1 MNGVLSRFPM
11 AVPGLLLLG
20 IFLHAPTSMARARQE
35 STAADVLPPPADRPI
50 DFEAEIRPILD
61 ARCVSCHGPEA
72 QKSGLR
78 LDSREALLLGGDLGP
93 SVEPGNSAESLLI
106 HKVTG
111 FEGESVMPPRGEP
124 LSYLEVGI
132 LRAWVDQGASGEPS
146 ASPSPTARRSSD
158 HWAFQPINRPEAPS
172 VSDESWARN
181 PIDAFV
187 LDRLDLEGIAP
198 SPEADRATLI
208 RRLSLDLL
216 GIPPTPGEVD
226 AFVADPSP
234 DAVEALVDR
243 LLASPHY
250 GERWG
255 RHWLDLARYADS
267 DGYEKDNP
275 RPDAFRFRDW
285 VIDALNADL
294 PFDRFTIEQLA
305 GDLLPDASPGHRTAA
320 GFHRNTLTNTE
331 GGVDQ
336 EEFRVA
342 AVVDRVNTTGTV
354 WLGLTVGCAQCHT
367 HKYDPITQREYYQ
380 LFAFFNTSDE
390 ENLPLDPTSPHESAE
405 ADAKQAKDPGPHIRT
420 FREPPAESRRSTYI
434 LIRGDFLRP
443 GEVVRP
449 ATFEVLP
456 PIGSED
462 DALDRLDLAR
472 WLVSPE
478 HPLTARVAA
487 NRVWSHLF
495 GRGLVPTMDD
505 FGTQGEPPSHPDLL
519 DWLASEF
526 QRLGWSQKALIRTIV
541 LSATYRQASA
551 SRPELDE
558 LDPENVWLARQNRV
572 RLEAEVIRDAS
583 LAAAGLLS
591 TKVGGPSV
599 FPPQPP
605 GISDLTYARSARWQ
619 ESAGPDRYRRG
630 LYTFFR
636 RTSPYP
642 MLTTF
647 DAPDANVCA
656 VGRETSNTPLQALT
670 LLNDAVFVECARSL
684 ALRVAREDEPEPI
697 ARAFRLAL
705 GRSPSPDEREILETL
720 HRGFL
725 SAFRDDPEGVSLLV
739 GSVPV
744 PEDLPRERV
753 AALAATAR
761 VLLNLDEFMTRE

>member
-1 MNGVLSRFPM
+1 MNGDLTRSPM
-11 AVPGLLLLG
+11 AALRVFVLG
-20 IFLHAPTSMARARQE
+20 IVPLVSMAKAFE
-35 STAADVLPPPADRPI
+35 EPAAEDVLPPPVNRPI
-50 DFEAEIRPILD
+50 DFQADIQPIFS

-78 LDSREALLLGGDLGP
+78 LDSREAMLTGGDLG
-93 SVEPGNSAESLLI
+93 SSIEAGNSAESLLI

-111 FEGESVMPPRGEP
+111 FEGESVMPPSGDP
-124 LSYLEVGI
+124 LSDLEIGL
-132 LRAWVDQGASGEPS
+132 LRAWIDQGAPGERS
-146 ASPSPTARRSSD
+146 ESSSPTLRRTSN
-158 HWAFQPINRPEAPS
+158 HWAFQPIERPEPPA
-172 VSDESWARN
+172 VADKSWVRN
-181 PIDAFV
+181 PIDAFI
-187 LDRLDLEGIAP
+187 LDRLEREGIAP

-216 GIPPTPGEVD
+216 GIPPTPEEVD
-226 AFVADPSP
+226 AFVQDPASN
-234 DAVEALVDR
+234 AVETLVDR
-243 LLASPHY
+243 LLSSPHY

-275 RPDAFRFRDW
+275 RPEAFRFRDW
-285 VIDALNADL
+285 VINALNSDL

-305 GDLLPDASPGHRTAA
+305 GDLLPDASLEQRTAA

-336 EEFRVA
+336 EEFRIA

-380 LFAFFNTSDE
+380 LFAFFNASDE
-390 ENLPLDPTSPHESAE
+390 ENLPLEPPAPDDSSEETDKPK
-405 ADAKQAKDPGPHIRT
+405 AKAPVPHIRT
-420 FREPPAESRRSTYI
+420 FREPPPESRRSTHI

-443 GEVVRP
+443 GESVDP
-449 ATFEVLP
+449 ETFEVLP
-456 PIGSED
+456 PMAPDGD
-462 DALDRLDLAR
+462 DPDRLDLAQ
-472 WLVSPE
+472 WLVDPE
-478 HPLTARVAA
+478 NPLTARVTV
-487 NRVWSHLF
+487 NRVWFHLF
-495 GRGLVPTMDD
+495 GRALVPTMDD
-505 FGTQGEPPSHPDLL
+505 FGIQGEPPSHPELL

-526 QRLGWSQKALIRTIV
+526 QRLGWSQKSLIRTIV

-551 SRPELDE
+551 SRPELDDR
-558 LDPENVWLARQNRV
+558 DPQNVWLARQNRV
-572 RLEAEVIRDAS
+572 RLEAEAIRDAS
-583 LAAAGLLS
+583 LAVAGLLS

-619 ESAGPDRYRRG
+619 ESSGEDRYRRG

-684 ALRVAREDEPEPI
+684 ALRVARESEDETV

-705 GRSPSPDEREILETL
+705 GRAPSSDEQQILESL
-720 HRGFL
+720 YQEFL
-725 SAFRDDPEGVSLLV
+725 ADFRDDPEAVSKLL
-739 GSVPV
+739 GATSVPD
-744 PEDLPRERV
+744 DLPSEQV
-753 AALAATAR
+753 AALTATAR

>member
-1 MNGVLSRFPM
+1 MAALGVF
-11 AVPGLLLLG
+11 LLG
-20 IFLHAPTSMARARQE
+20 IVPLVSMAKGWE
-35 STAADVLPPPADRPI
+35 EPDAADVLPPPADRQI
-50 DFEAEIRPILD
+50 DFQADVQPILD

-78 LDSREALLLGGDLGP
+78 LDSREALLQGGDLGP
-93 SVEPGNSAESLLI
+93 PIESEDSAESLLI
-106 HKVTG
+106 HKVAG
-111 FEGESVMPPRGEP
+111 FDGESLMPPRGEP
-124 LSYLEVGI
+124 LSDLEIGI
-132 LRAWVDQGASGEPS
+132 LRAWIDQGAPGAPLDP
-146 ASPSPTARRSSD
+146 ASPAPRRTSG
-158 HWAFQPINRPEAPS
+158 HWAFQPIERPEAPS
-172 VSDESWARN
+172 VSDESWVQN

-187 LDRLDLEGIAP
+187 LDRLEREGVEP

-216 GIPPTPGEVD
+216 GIPPTPDEVD

-234 DAVEALVDR
+234 NAVEALVDR

-275 RPDAFRFRDW
+275 RPEAFRFRDW
-285 VIDALNADL
+285 VIRALNADL

-305 GDLLPDASPGHRTAA
+305 GDLLPDASLEHRTAA

-380 LFAFFNTSDE
+380 LLAFFNASDE
-390 ENLPLDPTSPHESAE
+390 ENLPLDPPSPDESTEAE
-405 ADAKQAKDPGPHIRT
+405 GKQPEAKAAGPHIRT
-420 FREPPAESRRSTYI
+420 FREPPAESRRSTHI

-443 GEVVRP
+443 GETVAP

-456 PIGSED
+456 PMEPAGETP
-462 DALDRLDLAR
+462 DRLDLAR
-472 WLVSPE
+472 WLVAPE
-478 HPLTARVAA
+478 NPLTARVAV
-487 NRVWSHLF
+487 NRTWFHLF

-505 FGTQGEPPSHPDLL
+505 FGTQGEPPSHPELL

-526 QRLGWSQKALIRTIV
+526 RRLGWSQKALIRTIV

-551 SRPELDE
+551 SRPELDDR
-558 LDPENVWLARQNRV
+558 DPQNVWLARQNRV

-583 LAAAGLLS
+583 LASAGLLS

-619 ESAGPDRYRRG
+619 ESTGEDRYRRG

-684 ALRVAREDEPEPI
+684 GIRVAGGDDPEAI
-697 ARAFRLAL
+697 ARAFRLVL
-705 GRSPSPDEREILETL
+705 GRSPSPDELGILDTL
-720 HRGFL
+720 YRRFL
-725 SAFRDDPEGVSLLV
+725 SEFRDDPESASLLL
-739 GSVPV
+739 GAASVP
-744 PEDLPRERV
+744 DALPRDRV
-753 AALAATAR
+753 AALTATAR

>member
-1 MNGVLSRFPM
+1 MNGDLTRSPM
-11 AVPGLLLLG
+11 AALRVFVLG
-20 IFLHAPTSMARARQE
+20 IVPFVSVAKALDE
-35 STAADVLPPPADRPI
+35 SASEDDLPRPADRSI
-50 DFEAEIRPILD
+50 DFQADIQPIFS
-61 ARCVSCHGPEA
+61 ARCVSCHGPDA

-78 LDSREALLLGGDLGP
+78 LDSREAALSGGDLGP
-93 SVEPGNSAESLLI
+93 SIEAGNSAESLLI

-111 FEGESVMPPRGEP
+111 FEGESVMPPSGDL
-124 LSYLEVGI
+124 LSDLEIGL
-132 LRAWVDQGASGEPS
+132 LRAWIDQGAPGDRFESS
-146 ASPSPTARRSSD
+146 SPTLRRTSN
-158 HWAFQPINRPEAPS
+158 HWAFQAIQRPEPPA
-172 VSDESWARN
+172 VADESWVRN
-181 PIDAFV
+181 PIDAFI
-187 LDRLDLEGIAP
+187 LDRLEREGIAP

-216 GIPPTPGEVD
+216 GIPPTPEEVD
-226 AFVADPSP
+226 AFVQDRAPN
-234 DAVEALVDR
+234 AVEALVDR
-243 LLASPHY
+243 LLSSPHY

-275 RPDAFRFRDW
+275 RPEAFRFRDW
-285 VIDALNADL
+285 VINALNSDL

-305 GDLLPDASPGHRTAA
+305 GDLLPDASLEQRTAA

-380 LFAFFNTSDE
+380 LFAFFNASDE
-390 ENLPLDPTSPHESAE
+390 ENLPLEPPSPDDSSEK
-405 ADAKQAKDPGPHIRT
+405 ADKPKAKAPVPHIRT
-420 FREPPAESRRSTYI
+420 FREPPPESRRSTHI

-443 GEVVRP
+443 GESVDP
-449 ATFEVLP
+449 ETFEVLP
-456 PIGSED
+456 PMAPEGD
-462 DALDRLDLAR
+462 DPDRLDLAH
-472 WLVSPE
+472 WIVDSE
-478 HPLTARVAA
+478 NPLTARVTV
-487 NRVWSHLF
+487 NRIWFHLF
-495 GRGLVPTMDD
+495 GRALVPTMDD
-505 FGTQGEPPSHPDLL
+505 FGTQGELPSHPELL

-526 QRLGWSQKALIRTIV
+526 QRLGWSQKSLIRTIV
-541 LSATYRQASA
+541 LSATYRQSSV
-551 SRPELDE
+551 SRPELSDR
-558 LDPENVWLARQNRV
+558 DPENVWLARQNRV

-591 TKVGGPSV
+591 PKLGGPSV

-619 ESAGPDRYRRG
+619 ESSGEDRYRRG

-684 ALRVAREDEPEPI
+684 ALRVARESEDETI
-697 ARAFRLAL
+697 ARAFRLVL
-705 GRSPSPDEREILETL
+705 GRSPSPDERQILESL
-720 HRGFL
+720 YQEFL
-725 SAFRDDPEGVSLLV
+725 ADFRDDPEAVSELL
-739 GSVPV
+739 GATSVPD
-744 PEDLPRERV
+744 DLPSEQV
-753 AALAATAR
+753 AALTATAR